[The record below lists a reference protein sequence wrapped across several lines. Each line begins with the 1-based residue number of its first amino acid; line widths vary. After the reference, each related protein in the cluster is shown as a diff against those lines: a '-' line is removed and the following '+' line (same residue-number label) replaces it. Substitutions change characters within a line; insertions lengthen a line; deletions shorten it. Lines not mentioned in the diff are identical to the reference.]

1 MADLS
6 WITDRPIAHRGLHD
20 LAAGRPEN
28 SMAAFRAAVA
38 HGYAIECDL
47 QLSADSVPVVY
58 HDDTLDRLTD
68 QHGPLKDRPAPDTGR
83 KSPFRGPVRPSPS
96 SATFSPSSQARCRS
110 SWNSRIMVTA
120 TRPLPRPF
128 AQPFATTKV
137 RWPSCPSTTKSCA
150 WRATWRTGLP
160 RGLVAEGDWRTAVT
174 HLTAI
179 LRLGLHFLSYDVDDL
194 PTPAPWIAQRILGM
208 PLICWTV
215 RTEGDRRRAAR
226 WSGQMTFEG
235 FLP

>member
-28 SMAAFRAAVA
+28 SLAAFRAAMA

-68 QHGPLKDRPAPDTGR
+68 HHGPLKDRPARTLAQITLSGTGETIPELGDLLALVSGQVPIILELKDNGDCNPAFAKAVCTALR
-83 KSPFRGPVRPSPS
+83 DYEGPVAVMSFDHEILRV
-96 SATFSPSSQARCRS
+96 ARD
-110 SWNSRIMVTA
+110 VA
-120 TRPLPRPF
+120 H
-128 AQPFATTKV
+128 
-137 RWPSCPSTTKSCA
+137 
-150 WRATWRTGLP
+150 GLP

-215 RTEGDRRRAAR
+215 RTEGDRRRATR